1 MRSIRFVAVAAALAA
16 ALGIGFAS
24 GRAQE
29 AKQARK
35 ILAVYGVGGV
45 LCDDGVLWQYMPEG
59 HRWITIDAAFESEG
73 RETHILPLPVKAQ
86 EVVQMQS
93 WGFLVTRSGDAWH
106 YDLNENRWENVGAP

>member
-1 MRSIRFVAVAAALAA
+1 MRSIRFLALVATLAA

-29 AKQARK
+29 SKQARK

-45 LCDDGVLWQYMPEG
+45 LCDDGVLWQYMPDDG
-59 HRWITIDAAFESEG
+59 RWATIDAAFKREG
-73 RETHILPLPVKAQ
+73 RETHILPLPVAAR
-86 EVVQMQS
+86 EIRSMES
-93 WGFLVTRSGDAWH
+93 WGFLVTASGDAWH